1 MYLNAHTHSTVVDLR
16 AKRSSSEVKLWDSFH
31 TLRQDP
37 LDNLNLWFSE
47 VSARIWWCFLQVHS
61 AIWTC
66 TAGKKCVNFCSILYL
81 FQKGSCQILENPHLL
96 KGRYNH
102 KDPNSLIRKIC
113 WLYSHLLVS
122 GQQMIFMKASLA
134 AKAAS
139 GRGSLRIC
147 ELIRMMPR
155 LEGSKNTIIAKG
167 FCRRKLHLYC
177 EMLKSPDLRTYS
189 IFQVTRS

>member
-1 MYLNAHTHSTVVDLR
+1 MLESDGAFFRCILQSEHAQLARNAWTSVLFFTFFRKVPAKYLKTSSP
-16 AKRSSSEVKLWDSFH
+16 KR
-31 TLRQDP
+31 
-37 LDNLNLWFSE
+37 
-47 VSARIWWCFLQVHS
+47 
-61 AIWTC
+61 
-66 TAGKKCVNFCSILYL
+66 G
-81 FQKGSCQILENPHLL
+81 
-96 KGRYNH
+96 YNH

>member
-16 AKRSSSEVKLWDSFH
+16 AKRNSSEVKLWDSFH

-37 LDNLNLWFSE
+37 LDNLNLWCSE

-66 TAGKKCVNFCSILYL
+66 TAGKKCANFYSFTFFRKVPAKYL
-81 FQKGSCQILENPHLL
+81 KTSPKKAALTRNKGPRAPSEKFGFRHLL
-96 KGRYNH
+96 
-102 KDPNSLIRKIC
+102 
-113 WLYSHLLVS
+113 

-139 GRGSLRIC
+139 GTGHRIC
-147 ELIRMMPR
+147 KTVSSFRMR
-155 LEGSKNTIIAKG
+155 HEDGRWL
-167 FCRRKLHLYC
+167 F
-177 EMLKSPDLRTYS
+177 
-189 IFQVTRS
+189 F